1 MNQEYQLL
9 FFRVSEISRSGNQSF
24 MEISRNPS
32 NYLPRMLL
40 FIVIMYLIIE
50 YFMISALWVHSPCPQ
65 NCTDCGK
72 KSKVSLCK
80 SYLIWLMEI
89 TF

>member
-9 FFRVSEISRSGNQSF
+9 FFRVGETSGSGNQPLI
-24 MEISRNPS
+24 EISRNPS

-50 YFMISALWVHSPCPQ
+50 YFMISAL
-65 NCTDCGK
+65 
-72 KSKVSLCK
+72 
-80 SYLIWLMEI
+80 
-89 TF
+89 

>member
-1 MNQEYQLL
+1 MD
-9 FFRVSEISRSGNQSF
+9 
-24 MEISRNPS
+24 ISRNPS

-50 YFMISALWVHSPCPQ
+50 YFMISALWVHNPCPQ
-65 NCTDCGK
+65 NLYIFCTDCGK
-72 KSKVSLCK
+72 KSKISLCK

-89 TF
+89 SF